1 MTPLIRKLTRAM
13 ALLSGALGL
22 VGCSGADVLNFT
34 IPRDG
39 YRLQRGLSYGE
50 HPRQTLDIYTP
61 EQAENA
67 PVVLFFYGGSWQ
79 WGDKTDYLFLGQ
91 ALASRGYVVAVAD
104 YRLYPEV
111 YFPDFVL
118 DSGRALVWVHQHIAG
133 YGGNPAQLFVA
144 GHSAGAYNA
153 VMLSLNEPL
162 LKKAGAKREWIKG
175 VIGLA
180 GPYDFLPFTDPDI
193 KAVFSKVPAH
203 DTQPVNFVGGKLPP
217 FFLATGTDDDTVIP
231 RNSKRLAARLAANH
245 TSVELHEY
253 DSVAH
258 IGIVLS
264 LARGFRGKA
273 PLLDDLHAFMQHTLA
288 AAH

>member
-1 MTPLIRKLTRAM
+1 MRRLTRTL
-13 ALLSGALGL
+13 ALVSGALSL

-39 YRLQRGLSYGE
+39 YRLQRSLSYGDN
-50 HPRQTLDIYTP
+50 PRQTLDIYTP
-61 EQAENA
+61 EQANNA

-79 WGDKTDYLFLGQ
+79 SGDKDDYLFLGQ
-91 ALASRGYVVAVAD
+91 ALASRGYVAAIAN

-111 YFPDFVL
+111 YYPDFVL
-118 DSGRALVWVHQHIAG
+118 DSGRALAWVHQHIAG

-144 GHSAGAYNA
+144 GHSAGAFNA

-162 LKKAGAKREWIKG
+162 LKKSGAKRDWIKG

-180 GPYDFLPFTDPDI
+180 GPYDFLPLTDPDI
-193 KAVFSKVPAH
+193 IAVFSKARAP
-203 DTQPVNFVGGKLPP
+203 DTQPIHFVGGKLPP
-217 FFLATGTDDDTVIP
+217 FFLATGTDDTTVMP
-231 RNSKRLAARLAANH
+231 RNSTALAAKLKENH
-245 TSVELHEY
+245 TPVELHTY

-273 PLLDDLHAFMQHTLA
+273 PLLDDLDAYIQRTLA
-288 AAH
+288 ATH